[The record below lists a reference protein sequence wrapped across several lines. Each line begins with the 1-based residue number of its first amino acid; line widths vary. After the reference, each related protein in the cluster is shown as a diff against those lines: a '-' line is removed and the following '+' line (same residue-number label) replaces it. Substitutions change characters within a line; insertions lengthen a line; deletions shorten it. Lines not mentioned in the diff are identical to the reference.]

1 MVSQVPF
8 FFNSYLMILS
18 ILCLHS
24 RYQLKKKLNYAMG
37 EEEERDNYSLIKKK
51 NTIFHIM
58 HNDRKGNKGNNRPI
72 TFLSEQMFAVF
83 RFIPELQDFFYSLY
97 E

>member
-1 MVSQVPF
+1 
-8 FFNSYLMILS
+8 
-18 ILCLHS
+18 
-24 RYQLKKKLNYAMG
+24 MG
-37 EEEERDNYSLIKKK
+37 EEEEGDNYSLIEKKP
-51 NTIFHIM
+51 IFHIM

-83 RFIPELQDFFYSLY
+83 RFIPELQDFFYRLY